1 MELWSWGHLWAMS
14 SSFLPEPSQRWLLS
28 VRVEQA
34 QSVAGPRSCRLK
46 QLATGPGK
54 VVVWIQTPHLFN
66 LNLLR
71 GNQGIVCV
79 HKKADFV
86 RSGKENSLLHSPWI
100 SGHSLGLIEHL
111 LLFRQWENIVTFIIV
126 RLNLRL
132 TSRITTKPFN
142 PSGMCVCEFIQRR
155 EEKTWFGTQE

>member
-1 MELWSWGHLWAMS
+1 MS
-14 SSFLPEPSQRWLLS
+14 SSLLPEPGQSWLLS
-28 VRVEQA
+28 VGVEQA
-34 QSVAGPRSCRLK
+34 QSAAGPRSCRLK
-46 QLATGPGK
+46 QLATGPRK
-54 VVVWIQTPHLFN
+54 VLGWIQTPHLFN
-66 LNLLR
+66 LNPHLLR

-111 LLFRQWENIVTFIIV
+111 LLFRQCANIVMFIIV

-132 TSRITTKPFN
+132 ISCITTKPFN
-142 PSGMCVCEFIQRR
+142 QSGICVCEFIQRR